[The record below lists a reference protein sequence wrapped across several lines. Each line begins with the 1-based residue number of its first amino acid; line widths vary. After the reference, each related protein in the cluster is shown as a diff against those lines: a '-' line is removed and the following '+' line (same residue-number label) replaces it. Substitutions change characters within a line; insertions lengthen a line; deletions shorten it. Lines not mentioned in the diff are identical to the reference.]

1 MSIAGGDNMLK
12 SRTTLLTILSL
23 ILLIVSPLPCLVQTS
38 QAQDT
43 TVKDNKNKNKK
54 TYTGT
59 PVLWR
64 EPTDL
69 ESRNLLLGAGGE
81 TMKPDLSRVTFI
93 EEKKGGWSTKYRVRD
108 GAGNEWIA
116 KLGKEAQTDTAANRL
131 LWAVGYEPEI
141 AYLVPHLTITGKGT
155 FDNVRLEARPKE
167 VKRTGTWMW
176 DDNPFIGTREL
187 QGLKIMMALINNW
200 DMKDDNN
207 QILASRGETTGGELR
222 YIVSDLGGSF
232 GKTGGIISRS
242 RNKPSDYVE
251 AKFIKAVKGDRVD
264 VNYGGKNK
272 KLFDD
277 LTVQDAKWIAGYL
290 ARLND
295 DQIKDAFRAANYAPD
310 DVEQLARAVRER
322 INALSR
328 ISANTT
334 TD

>member
-23 ILLIVSPLPCLVQTS
+23 FLLIASPLAYLEQTS
-38 QAQDT
+38 QAQDN
-43 TVKDNKNKNKK
+43 KDNKNKVKR

-64 EPTDL
+64 EPTDI

-81 TMKPDLSRVTFI
+81 TMKPDPSRVTFI

-131 LWAVGYEPEI
+131 LWAVGYESEI
-141 AYLVPHLTITGKGT
+141 AYLIPHLTIIGKGT

-167 VKRTGTWMW
+167 VKRTGTWKW
-176 DDNPFIGTREL
+176 DDNPFKGTREL
-187 QGLKIMMALINNW
+187 HGLKIMMALINNW

-242 RNKPSDYVE
+242 RNKPSDYIKAE
-251 AKFIKAVKGDRVD
+251 FIKTVKGDRID
-264 VNYGGKNK
+264 LNYGGKNQ

-277 LTVQDAKWIAGYL
+277 LTLQDAKWIAGYL
-290 ARLND
+290 ARLSD
-295 DQIKDAFRAANYAPD
+295 DQIKDAFRAANYAPE

-322 INALSR
+322 INALTR